1 MVRMAASL
9 ASDLF
14 SLCAVNS
21 QFVSL
26 RCAVSLHR
34 VGDLSGTVAGAN
46 QIARCDSQV
55 FPSISFS
62 VVSAPKLHLGPIPCI
77 TASLNEGDFPFGQ
90 QYK

>member
-26 RCAVSLHR
+26 RCQFASCAGLIGHSRGSKSNRTLRFASVSIHQF
-34 VGDLSGTVAGAN
+34 LS
-46 QIARCDSQV
+46 C
-55 FPSISFS
+55 
-62 VVSAPKLHLGPIPCI
+62 VS
-77 TASLNEGDFPFGQ
+77 T
-90 QYK
+90 